1 MTRYIGIDPGKTG
14 AIAELHRGKA
24 YVWRMPIVDGYVDL
38 YAVAEILRR
47 DGNTAHVMIEN
58 VGLRSK
64 QAGVITMIRN
74 WQTLLDA
81 CIVARVPYDIV
92 EPKTWQKG
100 IVTTPKGYDAKKR
113 RAEVMRQY
121 CDYALDKWGKSLLIP
136 KGCRVVQDGIAAA
149 LCIAE
154 YNSEVN

>member
-14 AIAELHRGKA
+14 AIAELHQGKA
-24 YVWRMPIVDGYVDL
+24 YVWRMPLSGGFVDMQE
-38 YAVAEILRR
+38 VAQIIK
-47 DGNTAHVMIEN
+47 GNGTTAHVMIEN
-58 VGLRSK
+58 VGLRGK

-81 CIVARVPYDIV
+81 CVVARVPYHIV
-92 EPKTWQKG
+92 EPKAWQKG
-100 IVTTPKGYDAKKR
+100 IVTIPKGYDAKKR
-113 RAEVMRQY
+113 RAEIMRQY
-121 CDYALDKWGKSLLIP
+121 CEYALCKWGRGLLIP

-154 YNSEVN
+154 YNKSLN